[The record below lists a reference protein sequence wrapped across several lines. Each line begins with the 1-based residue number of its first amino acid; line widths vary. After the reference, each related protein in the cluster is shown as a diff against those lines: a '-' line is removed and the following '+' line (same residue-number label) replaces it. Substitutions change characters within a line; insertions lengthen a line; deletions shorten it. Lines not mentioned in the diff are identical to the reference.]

1 MLSVIITLV
10 GVILFNLSD
19 FMPSL
24 LGAITL
30 YIVFRPINFRLVET
44 RKWKPWAAA
53 LTIIFLSLI
62 VIILPSYFLIDFIIQ
77 KIGTLHLYTEQFKNV
92 IDQVQTYLE
101 NKIGI
106 NILSDENKQKIADFA
121 KTASKSIIN
130 TTLNAL
136 GIIAAMF
143 FILYFM
149 FTKSRRF
156 EKILMGIT
164 PLKSSNGAIIG
175 GKFRK
180 MVVANAIGIPLVAL
194 GQAITALIGYLIF
207 GAPSPILL
215 FALSFFTSMIP
226 VVGASLVYVPV
237 GLYMMAIGDTTGGVG
252 VIAYGLLI
260 TASIDNVLRVTILKK
275 LENTDPLIT
284 VFGIILG
291 LKLFG
296 FLGIIF
302 GPILVSITILLIQIY
317 NDEFAEEN
325 EQHPSLIT
333 SLEDESTAENVDL
346 DI

>member
-1 MLSVIITLV
+1 MLAVIITLI

-19 FMPSL
+19 FLPSL

-30 YIVFRPINFRLVET
+30 YIVFRPINFKLVE
-44 RKWKPWAAA
+44 KKNWKPWVAAF
-53 LTIIFLSLI
+53 TIISLSLV
-62 VIILPSYFLIDFIIQ
+62 VIILPSYFLIDLVIQ
-77 KIGTLHLYTEQFKNV
+77 KIGDLHLYTKQFKDV
-92 IDQVQTYLE
+92 IDQVQAYLE
-101 NKIGI
+101 NKLGI
-106 NILSDENKQKIADFA
+106 NVLSDENKQKIADFA

-136 GIIAAMF
+136 GAIAAMF

-149 FTKSRRF
+149 FTQSRKF
-156 EKILMGIT
+156 EKILMAIT

-175 GKFRK
+175 EKFRK

-215 FALSFFTSMIP
+215 FALSFVTSMIP
-226 VVGASLVYVPV
+226 VVGASLVYIPV
-237 GLYMMAIGDTTGGVG
+237 GLYMMANGDTTGGVG

-260 TASIDNVLRVTILKK
+260 TASIDNVLRVTLLKK
-275 LENTDPLIT
+275 LENTNPLIT

-296 FLGIIF
+296 FLGLIF
-302 GPILVSITILLIQIY
+302 GPILVSITILLMQIY
-317 NDEFAEEN
+317 NDEFAEED
-325 EQHPSLIT
+325 EEHPHLIT
-333 SLEDESTAENVDL
+333 TLDEENTSDNVE
-346 DI
+346 IEI